1 VNQPITM
8 PALSDTMNNGRLVRW
23 VKKIGDPIKKGEAVA
38 EVETDKA
45 VMDVEAFH
53 DGYLAGPLAQEGA
66 EMSVGSII
74 GFIADSTTAAAPA
87 GEKTAPSAP
96 PISTAS
102 ASLTP
107 AAAPASARPPPP
119 ASVRAPEHELARER
133 ASPYARRL
141 AREQGI
147 DVKQVISQAR
157 EIHAAVGPATGQR
170 ASIPEL
176 EAGPPYR
183 LERASSVRE
192 AVARN
197 MIASVATPSFRV
209 SARLALAPLIT
220 VSKEA
225 RISLTLLI
233 ARACALTISAQTLFN
248 AAYTPEGLAVRERID
263 VAIAVDTPE
272 GLIAPV
278 LRDVAVR
285 PLSEL
290 AADWRGI
297 QEKVVSRRLS
307 AQDYQGATFYLSNL
321 GTFPV
326 VDSFDAVLPLGAA
339 AILCVAASHG
349 ERASFTLGCDHR
361 VLAGADAARFLQALA
376 EWLASPQKLIGTVPQ
391 AT

>member
-1 VNQPITM
+1 MSQPITM
-8 PALSDTMNNGRLVRW
+8 PALSDTMNNGRLIRW
-23 VKKIGDPIKKGEAVA
+23 IKKIGDPIKKGEAVA
-38 EVETDKA
+38 EIETDKA

-53 DGYLAGPLAQEGA
+53 DGFLAGPLAQEGG
-66 EMSVGSII
+66 EMSVGSIM
-74 GFIADSTTAAAPA
+74 GFIADTPRAAAPA
-87 GEKTAPSAP
+87 GDKTTPESTP
-96 PISTAS
+96 VSTAS
-102 ASLTP
+102 SSPTT
-107 AAAPASARPPPP
+107 APASAPPPP
-119 ASVRAPEHELARER
+119 SLSVRAPEHQVARVR

-141 AREQGI
+141 AQEQGI
-147 DVKQVISQAR
+147 DIRQAISQTRERHAGAGAAAR
-157 EIHAAVGPATGQR
+157 QG

-176 EAGPPYR
+176 ATGPPYR
-183 LERASSVRE
+183 LERPSSVRE

-197 MIASVATPSFRV
+197 MIASVATPLFRV

-225 RISLTLLI
+225 RISLTLLL
-233 ARACALTISAQTLFN
+233 ARACALTISAQKLFN

-263 VAIAVDTPE
+263 VGIAVDTPE

-297 QEKVVSRRLS
+297 QEKVVSRRLG

-321 GTFPV
+321 GIFPV

-339 AILCVAASHG
+339 AILCVAAAHG

-361 VLAGADAARFLQALA
+361 VLAGADAARFLQTLA
-376 EWLASPQKLIGTVPQ
+376 EWLASPQRLIGTAPQ
-391 AT
+391 GT

>member
-1 VNQPITM
+1 LQSRERRQGCVIVSQPITM
-8 PALSDTMNNGRLVRW
+8 PALSDTMNNGRLIRW
-23 VKKIGDPIKKGEAVA
+23 IKKIGDPIKKGEAVA
-38 EVETDKA
+38 EIETDKA

-53 DGYLAGPLAQEGA
+53 DGFLAGPLAQEGG
-66 EMSVGSII
+66 EMSVGSIM
-74 GFIADSTTAAAPA
+74 GFIADTPRAAAPA
-87 GEKTAPSAP
+87 GDKTTPESTP
-96 PISTAS
+96 VSTAS
-102 ASLTP
+102 SL
-107 AAAPASARPPPP
+107 
-119 ASVRAPEHELARER
+119 SVRAPEHQVARVR

-141 AREQGI
+141 AQEQGI
-147 DVKQVISQAR
+147 DIRQAISQTRERHAGAGAAAR
-157 EIHAAVGPATGQR
+157 QG

-176 EAGPPYR
+176 ATGPPYR
-183 LERASSVRE
+183 LERPSSVRE

-197 MIASVATPSFRV
+197 MIASVATPLFRV

-225 RISLTLLI
+225 RISLTLLL
-233 ARACALTISAQTLFN
+233 ARACALTISAQKLFN

-263 VAIAVDTPE
+263 VGIAVDTPE

-297 QEKVVSRRLS
+297 QEKVVSRRLG

-321 GTFPV
+321 GIFPV

-339 AILCVAASHG
+339 AILCVAAAHG

-361 VLAGADAARFLQALA
+361 VLAGADAARFLQTLA
-376 EWLASPQKLIGTVPQ
+376 EWLASPQRLIGTAPQ
-391 AT
+391 GT